1 MKVRHIRNRRYR
13 KAIPVV
19 LKQYGPK
26 CPSFHP
32 KCIVCQGHR
41 LLKIFRRIPHFDET
55 NILTY

>member
-1 MKVRHIRNRRYR
+1 MKVRDIQKRRYR

-41 LLKIFRRIPHFDET
+41 LLRIFRRIPAFEET
-55 NILTY
+55 NPLTY